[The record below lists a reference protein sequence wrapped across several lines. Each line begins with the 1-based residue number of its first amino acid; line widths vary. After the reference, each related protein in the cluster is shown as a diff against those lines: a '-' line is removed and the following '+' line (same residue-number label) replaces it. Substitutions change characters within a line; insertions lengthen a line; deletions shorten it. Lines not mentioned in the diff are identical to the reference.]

1 MTGAREK
8 ARLLVAI
15 WIRYARVKLLLR
27 RHPLAEVARTLAVGS
42 GSWSHRDIYGLSRAV
57 NRGLLGPGG
66 TIRCLPRALV
76 LFTLAREHG
85 FEPDIAIGVQPS
97 TTSHEAHAWVEVDGR
112 NVGPKPGR
120 MGRSEL
126 IRYP

>member
-1 MTGAREK
+1 VTATLEK

-15 WIRYARVKLLLR
+15 WMRYARVKLLLR
-27 RHPLAEVARTLAVGS
+27 RHPLAEVVRTLAGGA
-42 GSWSHRDIYGLSRAV
+42 GSWSHRDIDGLSRAV

-85 FEPDIAIGVQPS
+85 IEADIVIGVQPS
-97 TTSHEAHAWVEVDGR
+97 TTSHEAHAWVEVGGR
-112 NVGPKPGR
+112 DVGPKPGR